1 MIRHKLPKYVQAF
14 PDRHGKQRLYFRRPS
29 YPRTPLPGPLFSET
43 FWIAYHKALEGKPD
57 KPSAGEVKTIKGSIN
72 DLIVQYYQSLR
83 FIQKADATK
92 RNYKSVIEPFRAE
105 YGDGPVAD
113 MRPKDIEAILAK
125 VAARST
131 SSAYN
136 LRKRL
141 HMLMGFAIK
150 RGFRT
155 DNPMHLVDRVEHETK
170 GYEHW
175 EEDDIAKFRAHWKIG
190 TTQRLAF
197 EILLHTGLR
206 VSDAVRL
213 GPQHL
218 KKGVHTIV
226 VQKTKKEVGIPLHV
240 DLVPVLD
247 AITDR
252 QLTYLATKYGG
263 RSRSSQGLTNFV
275 IDAAKDAGL
284 PPHRSAHGLRKAIC
298 IRLAEANCDA
308 LRIMA
313 ITGHQNLAEVQTY
326 IAGVNKLKLA
336 QEAIDSLPKMT
347 G

>member
-1 MIRHKLPKYVQAF
+1 MTRHKLPQYVQAF
-14 PDRHGKQRLYFRRPS
+14 HDRHGKQRLYFRRPG
-29 YPRTPLPGPLFSET
+29 YPRSPLTGPLFSEA
-43 FWIAYHKALEGKPD
+43 FWIAYHKAMAGTPNR
-57 KPSAGEVKTIKGSIN
+57 PSAGEAKTIKGSIN
-72 DLIVQYYQSLR
+72 DLIVQYYQSLK
-83 FIQKADATK
+83 FIQKAEATK

-105 YGDGPVAD
+105 HGDGPVAD

-141 HMLMGFAIK
+141 HMLMAFAIK

-155 DNPMHLVDRVEHETK
+155 DNPMLLVDKVEHETK

-252 QLTYLATKYGG
+252 HLTYLATRQG
-263 RSRSSQGLTNFV
+263 RSRSSKAFTNYV

-298 IRLAEANCDA
+298 IRLAEAGCDA

-336 QEAIDSLPKMT
+336 HEAIESLPKMA